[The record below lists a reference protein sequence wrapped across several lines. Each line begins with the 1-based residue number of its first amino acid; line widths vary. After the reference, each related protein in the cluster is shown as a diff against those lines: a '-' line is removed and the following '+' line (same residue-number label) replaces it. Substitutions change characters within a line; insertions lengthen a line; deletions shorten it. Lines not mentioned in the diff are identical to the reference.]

1 MQIYTHYKE
10 KDYLYLNLVN
20 PLNDIQIADLKLHP
34 YNEYKEV
41 LAENDLSLV
50 QLFEDEKGNLYYKG
64 DFPKVL
70 YQAVETK
77 MYWLREVSD
86 FYANLDKDIDI
97 KAGRRFRLKD
107 KNENE
112 KVVLVHNNQA
122 SFLNRLDFDTFISQN
137 GLKITKDNIK
147 DFSIFPKH
155 IQNTYI
161 LKNKEV
167 YDFYGNKMDFTID
180 GLDLSIV
187 SNLLNNLNKKVQI
200 NEIIFTDSLKTV
212 YYLRYRL

>member
-20 PLNDIQIADLKLHP
+20 PLNDIQISDLKVHP

-97 KAGRRFRLKD
+97 KEGRRFRLKD
-107 KNENE
+107 ENENE

-122 SFLNRLDFDTFISQN
+122 SFLNRLDFDTFISQD

-161 LKNKEV
+161 LKNNEV

-187 SNLLNNLNKKVQI
+187 SNLLNNLNEKVQI